1 MRHRRLPLAG
11 GPGIARPAADAT
23 RQGIPARLTPVR
35 WLRTFGE
42 VVRSG
47 LTIEETRLE
56 PLLALR
62 TAAGVAIVVGS
73 ALWLASPAYAASA
86 ALGAYSAGGATF
98 QRTWRPRKVIALGAG
113 AGLALSTFVGYLAA
127 GRLAT
132 FLPLLAVWAFAAG
145 MAWALGSTAGI
156 VAATTVGSMLV
167 TITLPTSVGRA
178 LEHAGVIAL
187 GGVAQAVLILLFPIR
202 RWGAHRDALADALAA
217 LADYARR
224 LRHDPTAPF
233 EPEPLMTA
241 RDAAAVTPSQA
252 RTRPPVLHGPRG
264 LAEHIL
270 PVVAAL
276 ADPDVGAPA
285 EGPGRDRARELLDA
299 AADVL
304 DAAARTVRDGT
315 PAEVPAGA
323 ADVLHIDGEHEVL
336 EGPARQAAERL
347 VELLGEALEIAGS
360 GGAHDKAPAPHTP
373 ASIQFLVRPTMFR
386 LLPVVVR
393 AVHPE
398 LRRDSP
404 VFRHAVRLA
413 AVATLGYLIASR
425 LPLNHGYWA
434 PIASVMVMR
443 PDFHGTYARA
453 VARLAGTLAGV
464 ALATGMVRAMGP
476 DAQMFGALAVV
487 SAALSYTL
495 IRTGYAYSQCFTA
508 AYVVFLLGMGGQAWE
523 QTVPERVVLT
533 LIGGVL
539 AMLAYV
545 VFPAWQTPRLP
556 GRLADWLAANGRYA
570 AAVLRSYA
578 EPTREHRAD
587 MRRALLASREARA
600 AWEEAYDQA
609 RQEPVRPRGLTSRE
623 AEEAEEAL
631 KGFDRA
637 AMVMESHVP
646 RGDSRFGPEA
656 ERLAEAL
663 EADTAQAAVDVREHR
678 DPHWGRVEE
687 ALHAWEGAAGD
698 QSPVLRRGAELQKRA
713 LEDLAT
719 AVSRTPLERDV
730 GSAREEQ
737 RVRAAVAAESD
748 GSGPAHRSG

>member
-1 MRHRRLPLAG
+1 V
-11 GPGIARPAADAT
+11 T
-23 RQGIPARLTPVR
+23 
-35 WLRTFGE
+35 WLRAFGE

-62 TAAGVAIVVGS
+62 TAAGVAIVIGP
-73 ALWLASPAYAASA
+73 ALWLVSPAFAASA

-127 GRLAT
+127 GRLLT

-145 MAWALGSTAGI
+145 MAWAVGSTAGI

-167 TITLPTSVGRA
+167 TVTLPTSVGRA

-187 GGVAQAVLILLFPIR
+187 GGVAQALLILLFPIR

-217 LADYARR
+217 VADYARR

-233 EPEPLMTA
+233 DPEPLMMA

-264 LAEHIL
+264 LAERIR

-276 ADPDVGAPA
+276 ADPDVGARP
-285 EGPGRDRARELLDA
+285 EGPERDRARELLNA
-299 AADVL
+299 TADVL
-304 DAAARTVRDGT
+304 DAAARSIRRGT
-315 PAEVPAGA
+315 PVGVPPGS
-323 ADVLHIDGEHEVL
+323 ADVLRIDPEHEVL
-336 EGPARQAAERL
+336 EGPARQAAEQL

-360 GGAHDKAPAPHTP
+360 DGASRNAPPPPGAASDAP
-373 ASIQFLVRPTMFR
+373 FLLRPTMFR
-386 LLPVVVR
+386 LLPVAVR
-393 AVHPE
+393 AVRRE
-398 LRRDSP
+398 LHRDSP

-413 AVATLGYLIASR
+413 AVTTFGYLIATR
-425 LPLNHGYWA
+425 LPVAHGYWA
-434 PIASVMVMR
+434 PLTSVMVMR
-443 PDFHGTYARA
+443 PDFHRTYARA

-464 ALATGMVRAMGP
+464 ALATGMVRALGP
-476 DAQMFGALAVV
+476 DAHVFGALAVI
-487 SAALSYTL
+487 SAGLSYTL

-508 AYVVFLLGMGGQAWE
+508 AYVVFLLGMGGRAWE

-533 LIGGVL
+533 LLGGAL
-539 AMLAYV
+539 AMLAYL
-545 VFPAWQTPRLP
+545 VFPAWETPRLP
-556 GRLADWLAANGRYA
+556 GRLADWLAASGRYA

-578 EPTREHRAD
+578 EPTQEHRAD

-600 AWEEAYDQA
+600 AWQEAYDRA

-623 AEEAEEAL
+623 AEEAQEAL
-631 KGFDRA
+631 KRFSRA
-637 AMVMESHVP
+637 AMLMESHVP
-646 RGDSRFGPEA
+646 RADSRFAPEA
-656 ERLAEAL
+656 ERFAEAV
-663 EADTAQAAVDVREHR
+663 EADTAQAAADVREHR
-678 DPHWGRVEE
+678 NPDWGRVEE
-687 ALHAWEGAAGD
+687 ALHAWEGSAARD
-698 QSPVLRRGAELQKRA
+698 RSPVVRREAELQKRA
-713 LEDLAT
+713 LEDFGT

-737 RVRAAVAAESD
+737 RVRAAEAAEDD
-748 GSGPAHRSG
+748 GSGPVPQSG

>member
-1 MRHRRLPLAG
+1 M
-11 GPGIARPAADAT
+11 
-23 RQGIPARLTPVR
+23 R
-35 WLRTFGE
+35 WLRAFGE

-47 LTIEETRLE
+47 LRIEETRLE

-62 TAAGVAIVVGS
+62 TAAGVAIVIGP
-73 ALWLASPAYAASA
+73 ALWLISPSYAASA

-98 QRTWRPRKVIALGAG
+98 QRTWRPRKVIALSAG

-127 GRLAT
+127 GRLVT
-132 FLPLLAVWAFAAG
+132 FLPLLAVWGFVAG
-145 MAWALGSTAGI
+145 MAWAVGSTAGI

-167 TITLPTSVGRA
+167 TVTLPTSVGRA

-187 GGVAQAVLILLFPIR
+187 GGVVQAMLILLFPIR

-217 LADYARR
+217 VADYARR

-233 EPEPLMTA
+233 DPEPLMTA

-264 LAEHIL
+264 LAERIR
-270 PVVAAL
+270 PVVAVL

-304 DAAARTVRDGT
+304 DVAARSIRRGI
-315 PAEVPAGA
+315 PAEVPPRSA
-323 ADVLHIDGEHEVL
+323 AVLRVDQEHEVL

-360 GGAHDKAPAPHTP
+360 GGGTRPTQPGPAG
-373 ASIQFLVRPTMFR
+373 SQFLVRPTMFR
-386 LLPVVVR
+386 LVPVVVR
-393 AVHPE
+393 AVRRE
-398 LRRDSP
+398 LRMDSP

-413 AVATLGYLIASR
+413 AVATLGYLIAAQ
-425 LPLNHGYWA
+425 LPLGHGYWA

-443 PDFHGTYARA
+443 PDFHRTYARA

-464 ALATGMVRAMGP
+464 ALATGMVRALGP
-476 DAQMFGALAVV
+476 DAHVFGALTVV
-487 SAALSYTL
+487 SAGLSYTL
-495 IRTGYAYSQCFTA
+495 SRTGYAYSQCFTA

-533 LIGGVL
+533 LLGGAL

-545 VFPAWQTPRLP
+545 VFPAWETPRLA

-578 EPTREHRAD
+578 DPTREHRAD

-600 AWEEAYDQA
+600 AWQEAYDRA
-609 RQEPVRPRGLTSRE
+609 RREPVSPRGLTSRE
-623 AEEAEEAL
+623 AEEAQEAL
-631 KGFDRA
+631 KGFGRA
-637 AMVMESHVP
+637 AMLMESDVL
-646 RGDSRFGPEA
+646 RADSRFVPEA
-656 ERLAEAL
+656 ERFADAL

-678 DPHWGRVEE
+678 NPDWGRVEE
-687 ALHAWEGAAGD
+687 ALHAWEGAVDGD
-698 QSPVLRRGAELQKRA
+698 QSPVVRRGAELQKRA

-737 RVRAAVAAESD
+737 RVRAAVKAEGD
-748 GSGPAHRSG
+748 GSGPAHRDG

>member
-1 MRHRRLPLAG
+1 M
-11 GPGIARPAADAT
+11 T
-23 RQGIPARLTPVR
+23 

-42 VVRSG
+42 VVRSA

-62 TAAGVAIVVGS
+62 TAAGVAIVIGPT
-73 ALWLASPAYAASA
+73 LWLISPAYAASA

-98 QRTWRPRKVIALGAG
+98 QRSWRPRKVVALGAG

-127 GRLAT
+127 GRLVT

-145 MAWALGSTAGI
+145 MAWAVGSTAGI

-187 GGVAQAVLILLFPIR
+187 GGVTQAVLILLFPIR

-217 LADYARR
+217 VADYARR

-233 EPEPLMTA
+233 DPEPLMTA

-264 LAEHIL
+264 LAERIR

-304 DAAARTVRDGT
+304 DAAARSIRRGT
-315 PAEVPAGA
+315 PAEVRPESM
-323 ADVLHIDGEHEVL
+323 DVLRVDQEHEVL

-360 GGAHDKAPAPHTP
+360 GCAHGRTATPPGPAGA
-373 ASIQFLVRPTMFR
+373 QFLVRPTLLR
-386 LLPVVVR
+386 LVPVVVR
-393 AVHPE
+393 AVRRE

-413 AVATLGYLIASR
+413 AVATLGYLIAAR
-425 LPLNHGYWA
+425 LPLGHGYWA

-443 PDFHGTYARA
+443 PDFHRTYARA
-453 VARLAGTLAGV
+453 VARFAGTLAGV
-464 ALATGMVRAMGP
+464 ALATGTVRALGT
-476 DAQMFGALAVV
+476 DARVSGALAVV
-487 SAALSYTL
+487 SAGLSYTL
-495 IRTGYAYSQCFTA
+495 NRTGYAYSQCFTA

-533 LIGGVL
+533 LLGGAL

-545 VFPAWQTPRLP
+545 VFPAWETPRLP
-556 GRLADWLAANGRYA
+556 SRLADWLAANGRYA
-570 AAVLRSYA
+570 AAVLRNYA
-578 EPTREHRAD
+578 KPTREHHAG
-587 MRRALLASREARA
+587 MRRALLESREARA
-600 AWEEAYDQA
+600 AWQEAYDRA

-623 AEEAEEAL
+623 AQEAQEAL
-631 KGFDRA
+631 KGFGRA
-637 AMVMESHVP
+637 AMLMESHVP
-646 RGDSRFGPEA
+646 RADSRFVPGA
-656 ERLAEAL
+656 ERFAEAL
-663 EADTAQAAVDVREHR
+663 ETDTAKAAVAVREHR
-678 DPHWGRVEE
+678 NPDWGRVEE
-687 ALHAWEGAAGD
+687 ALRAWEDAAAGNG
-698 QSPVLRRGAELQKRA
+698 SPVLRREAELQKRA
-713 LEDLAT
+713 LDNLST

-737 RVRAAVAAESD
+737 RVRAAVATQGERSKRV
-748 GSGPAHRSG
+748 HRRG

>member
-1 MRHRRLPLAG
+1 M
-11 GPGIARPAADAT
+11 T
-23 RQGIPARLTPVR
+23 
-35 WLRTFGE
+35 WLRAFGE

-62 TAAGVAIVVGS
+62 TAAGVAIVIGPT
-73 ALWLASPAYAASA
+73 LWLVSPAYAASA

-113 AGLALSTFVGYLAA
+113 AGLALSTFLGYLAA
-127 GRLAT
+127 GRLVT

-145 MAWALGSTAGI
+145 MAWAVGSTAGI

-217 LADYARR
+217 VADYARR

-233 EPEPLMTA
+233 DPEPLMTA

-264 LAEHIL
+264 IAERIR

-304 DAAARTVRDGT
+304 DAAARSIRRGT
-315 PAEVPAGA
+315 PAEVSPRNTE
-323 ADVLHIDGEHEVL
+323 VLRIDEEHEVL

-347 VELLGEALEIAGS
+347 VELLGEALEIACC
-360 GGAHDKAPAPHTP
+360 GARGRTPTPPGPAG
-373 ASIQFLVRPTMFR
+373 AQFLVRPTMFR
-386 LLPVVVR
+386 LLPLVVGAVR
-393 AVHPE
+393 RE
-398 LRRDSP
+398 LRLDSP

-413 AVATLGYLIASR
+413 AVATLGYLIAAR
-425 LPLNHGYWA
+425 LPLGHGYWA

-443 PDFHGTYARA
+443 PDFHQTYARA

-464 ALATGMVRAMGP
+464 ALATGMVRALGP
-476 DAQMFGALAVV
+476 DAHVFGALAVV
-487 SAALSYTL
+487 SAGLSYML
-495 IRTGYAYSQCFTA
+495 NRTGYAYSQCFTA

-533 LIGGVL
+533 LLGGAL

-545 VFPAWQTPRLP
+545 VFPAWETPRLP
-556 GRLADWLAANGRYA
+556 SRLADWLAANGRYA
-570 AAVLRSYA
+570 AAVLRDYA
-578 EPTREHRAD
+578 EPTREHHAD

-600 AWEEAYDQA
+600 AWQEAYDRA

-623 AEEAEEAL
+623 ADA
-631 KGFDRA
+631 GRP
-637 AMVMESHVP
+637 SSSTRRSC
-646 RGDSRFGPEA
+646 RGP
-656 ERLAEAL
+656 
-663 EADTAQAAVDVREHR
+663 
-678 DPHWGRVEE
+678 
-687 ALHAWEGAAGD
+687 
-698 QSPVLRRGAELQKRA
+698 
-713 LEDLAT
+713 
-719 AVSRTPLERDV
+719 
-730 GSAREEQ
+730 
-737 RVRAAVAAESD
+737 
-748 GSGPAHRSG
+748 

>member
-1 MRHRRLPLAG
+1 M
-11 GPGIARPAADAT
+11 T
-23 RQGIPARLTPVR
+23 
-35 WLRTFGE
+35 WLRALGE

-62 TAAGVAIVVGS
+62 TAAGVAIVLGPV
-73 ALWLASPAYAASA
+73 LWLVSPAYAASA

-127 GRLAT
+127 GRLVT
-132 FLPLLAVWAFAAG
+132 FLPLLAVWAFLAG
-145 MAWALGSTAGI
+145 MAWAVGSTAGI

-178 LEHAGVIAL
+178 LEHAGIIAL

-217 LADYARR
+217 VADYARR

-233 EPEPLMTA
+233 DPEPLMTA

-252 RTRPPVLHGPRG
+252 RTRPSVLHGPRG
-264 LAEHIL
+264 LAERIR

-304 DAAARTVRDGT
+304 DAAARTIRRGT
-315 PAEVPAGA
+315 PAEVPAKSA
-323 ADVLHIDGEHEVL
+323 EVLHVDDEHEVL

-347 VELLGEALEIAGS
+347 VELLGEAMEIAGS
-360 GGAHDKAPAPHTP
+360 GGAREEAPTP
-373 ASIQFLVRPTMFR
+373 PGPAGAQILLRPTMFR

-393 AVHPE
+393 AVRRE

-404 VFRHAVRLA
+404 VFRHAIRLA
-413 AVATLGYLIASR
+413 AVATLGYLIATR
-425 LPLNHGYWA
+425 LPLAHGYWA
-434 PIASVMVMR
+434 PVASVMVMR
-443 PDFHGTYARA
+443 PDFHRTYARA

-464 ALATGMVRAMGP
+464 ALATALVQTLGP
-476 DAQMFGALAVV
+476 DPHVSGALAVV
-487 SAALSYTL
+487 SAGLSYTL

-533 LIGGVL
+533 LLGGAL

-545 VFPAWQTPRLP
+545 VFPAWETPRLP
-556 GRLADWLAANGRYA
+556 NRLADWLAANGRYA
-570 AAVLRSYA
+570 AAVLRSHA
-578 EPTREHRAD
+578 EPTREHRAA

-600 AWEEAYDQA
+600 AWQRAHDRA

-623 AEEAEEAL
+623 AEEAQDAL
-631 KGFDRA
+631 KGFGRA
-637 AMVMESHVP
+637 AMLMESHVP
-646 RGDSRFGPEA
+646 QADSRLVPEA
-656 ERLAEAL
+656 QRFAEAL
-663 EADTAQAAVDVREHR
+663 EADTAQAALDVREHR
-678 DPHWGRVEE
+678 NPDWGRVEK
-687 ALHAWEGAAGD
+687 ALQAWESAAAGD
-698 QSPVLRRGAELQKRA
+698 RSPVVRRGAELQKRA
-713 LEDLAT
+713 LEDLTT

-737 RVRAAVAAESD
+737 RMRAAAAAED
-748 GSGPAHRSG
+748 GGSGPAHRGG

>member
-1 MRHRRLPLAG
+1 M
-11 GPGIARPAADAT
+11 
-23 RQGIPARLTPVR
+23 R
-35 WLRTFGE
+35 WLRAFGE

-47 LTIEETRLE
+47 LRIEETRLE

-62 TAAGVAIVVGS
+62 TAAGVAIVIGP
-73 ALWLASPAYAASA
+73 ALWLISPSYAASA

-98 QRTWRPRKVIALGAG
+98 QRTWRPRKVIALSAG

-127 GRLAT
+127 GRLVT
-132 FLPLLAVWAFAAG
+132 FLPLLAVWGFVAG
-145 MAWALGSTAGI
+145 MAWAVGSTAGI

-167 TITLPTSVGRA
+167 TVTLPTSVGRA

-187 GGVAQAVLILLFPIR
+187 GGVVQAMLILLFPIR

-217 LADYARR
+217 VADYARR

-233 EPEPLMTA
+233 DPEPLMTA

-264 LAEHIL
+264 LAERIR
-270 PVVAAL
+270 PVVAVL

-304 DAAARTVRDGT
+304 DVAARSIRRGI
-315 PAEVPAGA
+315 PAEVPPRSA
-323 ADVLHIDGEHEVL
+323 AVLRVDQEHEVL

-360 GGAHDKAPAPHTP
+360 GGGTRPTQPGPAG
-373 ASIQFLVRPTMFR
+373 SQFLVRPTMFR
-386 LLPVVVR
+386 LVPVVVR
-393 AVHPE
+393 AVRRE
-398 LRRDSP
+398 LRMDSP

-413 AVATLGYLIASR
+413 AVATLGYLIAAQ
-425 LPLNHGYWA
+425 LPLGHGYWA

-443 PDFHGTYARA
+443 PDFHRTYARA

-464 ALATGMVRAMGP
+464 ALATGMVRALGP
-476 DAQMFGALAVV
+476 DAHVFGALTVV
-487 SAALSYTL
+487 SAGLSYTL
-495 IRTGYAYSQCFTA
+495 SRTGYAYSQCFTA

-533 LIGGVL
+533 LLGGAL

-545 VFPAWQTPRLP
+545 VFPAWETPRLA

-578 EPTREHRAD
+578 DPTREHRAD

-600 AWEEAYDQA
+600 AWQEAYDRA
-609 RQEPVRPRGLTSRE
+609 RQEPVSPRGLTSRE
-623 AEEAEEAL
+623 AEEAQEAL
-631 KGFDRA
+631 KGFGRA
-637 AMVMESHVP
+637 AMLMESDVL
-646 RGDSRFGPEA
+646 RADSRFVPEA
-656 ERLAEAL
+656 ERFADAL

-678 DPHWGRVEE
+678 NPDWGRVEE
-687 ALHAWEGAAGD
+687 ALHAWEGAVDGD
-698 QSPVLRRGAELQKRA
+698 QSPVVRRGAELQKRA

-737 RVRAAVAAESD
+737 RVRAAVKAEGD
-748 GSGPAHRSG
+748 GSGPAHRDG

>member
-1 MRHRRLPLAG
+1 M
-11 GPGIARPAADAT
+11 T
-23 RQGIPARLTPVR
+23 
-35 WLRTFGE
+35 WLRAFGE

-62 TAAGVAIVVGS
+62 TAAGVAMVIGP

-127 GRLAT
+127 GRLVT

-145 MAWALGSTAGI
+145 MAWAVGSTAGI

-217 LADYARR
+217 VADYARR

-233 EPEPLMTA
+233 DPRPLMTA

-264 LAEHIL
+264 IAERIR

-285 EGPGRDRARELLDA
+285 EGPGRDRARELLGA

-304 DAAARTVRDGT
+304 DAAARSIRRGT
-315 PAEVPAGA
+315 PAEVSPRSTEASR
-323 ADVLHIDGEHEVL
+323 IDEEHEVL

-347 VELLGEALEIAGS
+347 VELLGEALEIACC
-360 GGAHDKAPAPHTP
+360 GARGRTPTPPGPAG
-373 ASIQFLVRPTMFR
+373 AQFLVRPTMFR
-386 LLPVVVR
+386 LLPVVVG
-393 AVHPE
+393 AVRRE
-398 LRRDSP
+398 LRLDSP

-413 AVATLGYLIASR
+413 AVATLGYLIAAR
-425 LPLNHGYWA
+425 LPLGHGYWA

-443 PDFHGTYARA
+443 PDFHRTYARA
-453 VARLAGTLAGV
+453 VARLVGTLAGV
-464 ALATGMVRAMGP
+464 TLATGMVRALGP
-476 DAQMFGALAVV
+476 DAHVFGALAVV
-487 SAALSYTL
+487 SAGLSYTV

-533 LIGGVL
+533 LLGGVL

-545 VFPAWQTPRLP
+545 VFPAWETPRLP

-578 EPTREHRAD
+578 EPTRERRAD
-587 MRRALLASREARA
+587 MRRALLESREARA
-600 AWEEAYDQA
+600 AWQEAYDRA
-609 RQEPVRPRGLTSRE
+609 KQEPVRPRGLTSRE
-623 AEEAEEAL
+623 AEEAQKAL
-631 KGFDRA
+631 KGFGRA
-637 AMVMESHVP
+637 AMLMESHVP
-646 RGDSRFGPEA
+646 EADSRFVPEA

-678 DPHWGRVEE
+678 NPDWGRVEE
-687 ALHAWEGAAGD
+687 ALHAWEDAAGNG
-698 QSPVLRRGAELQKRA
+698 SPVVRREAELQKRA

-737 RVRAAVAAESD
+737 RVRAALAAEGD
-748 GSGPAHRSG
+748 GSGPAHRGG

>member
-1 MRHRRLPLAG
+1 M
-11 GPGIARPAADAT
+11 T
-23 RQGIPARLTPVR
+23 
-35 WLRTFGE
+35 WLRAFAE
-42 VVRSG
+42 VARSG

-62 TAAGVAIVVGS
+62 TAAGVAIVIGP
-73 ALWLASPAYAASA
+73 ALWLVSPAYAASA

-127 GRLAT
+127 GRLVT
-132 FLPLLAVWAFAAG
+132 FLPLLAVWAFVAG
-145 MAWALGSTAGI
+145 MAWAVGSTAGI

-217 LADYARR
+217 VADYARR

-233 EPEPLMTA
+233 DPEPLMTA

-264 LAEHIL
+264 LAERIR

-276 ADPDVGAPA
+276 ADPDVGAPT
-285 EGPGRDRARELLDA
+285 EGPGRDRARELLKA

-304 DAAARTVRDGT
+304 DAAARSVRRGT
-315 PAEVPAGA
+315 PASAPPGSV
-323 ADVLHIDGEHEVL
+323 DVLRVDEEHEVL

-347 VELLGEALEIAGS
+347 VELLREALEVANCGGTS
-360 GGAHDKAPAPHTP
+360 GKTPPPPP
-373 ASIQFLVRPTMFR
+373 ASAQFLVRPTMFR

-393 AVHPE
+393 EVRRE

-413 AVATLGYLIASR
+413 AVAALGYVIAAR
-425 LPLNHGYWA
+425 LPLGHGYWA

-443 PDFHGTYARA
+443 PDFHRTYARA
-453 VARLAGTLAGV
+453 VARFAGTLAGV
-464 ALATGMVRAMGP
+464 ALATGIVRAVGP
-476 DAQMFGALAVV
+476 DAHVFGALAVV
-487 SAALSYTL
+487 SVGLSYTL

-523 QTVPERVVLT
+523 QTVPERMVLT
-533 LIGGVL
+533 LLGGAL

-545 VFPAWQTPRLP
+545 VFPAWETPRLP

-578 EPTREHRAD
+578 EPSRERRAD

-600 AWEEAYDQA
+600 AWQEAFDRA
-609 RQEPVRPRGLTSRE
+609 KQEPVRPRGLTSRE
-623 AEEAEEAL
+623 AEEAQEAL
-631 KGFDRA
+631 KRFGRA
-637 AMVMESHVP
+637 AMLLESHVP
-646 RGDSRFGPEA
+646 RADGHFVPTA
-656 ERLAEAL
+656 ERFAEAL
-663 EADTAQAAVDVREHR
+663 EADTTQAAVDVREHR
-678 DPHWGRVEE
+678 NPDWGRVEE
-687 ALHAWEGAAGD
+687 ALHAWEGTAAED
-698 QSPVLRRGAELQKRA
+698 QSPVVRRGAELQKRA

-737 RVRAAVAAESD
+737 RVRAAVAAEGMTDQDPRTGVGD
-748 GSGPAHRSG
+748 GGGDGERPASLSGK

>member
-1 MRHRRLPLAG
+1 M
-11 GPGIARPAADAT
+11 
-23 RQGIPARLTPVR
+23 R

-47 LTIEETRLE
+47 LTIEEARLE

-62 TAAGVAIVVGS
+62 TAAGVAIVIGP
-73 ALWLASPAYAASA
+73 ALWLVSPAYAASA
-86 ALGAYSAGGATF
+86 ALGAYSAGAATF

-127 GRLAT
+127 GRLVT

-145 MAWALGSTAGI
+145 MAWAVGSTAGI

-217 LADYARR
+217 VADYARR

-233 EPEPLMTA
+233 DPEPLMTA

-264 LAEHIL
+264 LAERIL

-276 ADPDVGAPA
+276 AAPDVGAPA
-285 EGPGRDRARELLDA
+285 EGPGRDRARELLGA
-299 AADVL
+299 ADDVL
-304 DAAARTVRDGT
+304 DAAARSIRRGT
-315 PAEVPAGA
+315 SAEVPPRS
-323 ADVLHIDGEHEVL
+323 ADVLHVDEEGEVL

-347 VELLGEALEIAGS
+347 VHLLAEALEVAGS
-360 GGAHDKAPAPHTP
+360 GGAGDKAPAPPRP
-373 ASIQFLVRPTMFR
+373 ANAQFLVRPTMFR

-393 AVHPE
+393 AVRRE

-425 LPLNHGYWA
+425 LPLEHGYWA

-443 PDFHGTYARA
+443 PGFHRTYARA
-453 VARLAGTLAGV
+453 VGRLAGTLAGV
-464 ALATGMVRAMGP
+464 ALATGMVRALGP
-476 DAQMFGALAVV
+476 DAYVFGALAVV
-487 SAALSYTL
+487 SAALSFTL
-495 IRTGYAYSQCFTA
+495 FRTGYAYSQCFTA
-508 AYVVFLLGMGGQAWE
+508 AHVVFLLGMGGQAWE
-523 QTVPERVVLT
+523 QTVPERAVLT
-533 LIGGVL
+533 LLGGAL

-545 VFPAWQTPRLP
+545 VFPAWETPRLP
-556 GRLADWLAANGRYA
+556 GRLADWLAADGRYA

-600 AWEEAYDQA
+600 AWQEAYDQA
-609 RQEPVRPRGLTSRE
+609 RQEPVGPRGLTSRE

-637 AMVMESHVP
+637 AMLTESHVP
-646 RGDSRFGPEA
+646 QTDSRFVPEA
-656 ERLAEAL
+656 ERLADAL
-663 EADTAQAAVDVREHR
+663 EADTAQAAADVREHR
-678 DPHWGRVEE
+678 NPEWGRVQE
-687 ALHAWEGAAGD
+687 ALHAWEGTAGNR
-698 QSPVLRRGAELQKRA
+698 SPVLRRGAELQKQA

-719 AVSRTPLERDV
+719 AVSRTSLERDV
-730 GSAREEQ
+730 RSAREEQ
-737 RVRAAVAAESD
+737 RLRAAAAAEGD
-748 GSGPAHRSG
+748 GSGPTHRGG

>member
-1 MRHRRLPLAG
+1 M
-11 GPGIARPAADAT
+11 
-23 RQGIPARLTPVR
+23 R
-35 WLRTFGE
+35 WLRAFGE

-47 LTIEETRLE
+47 LRIEETRLE

-62 TAAGVAIVVGS
+62 TAAGVAIVIGP
-73 ALWLASPAYAASA
+73 ALWLISPSYAASA

-98 QRTWRPRKVIALGAG
+98 QRTWRPRKVIALSAG

-127 GRLAT
+127 GRLVT
-132 FLPLLAVWAFAAG
+132 FLPLLAVWGFVAG
-145 MAWALGSTAGI
+145 MAWAVGSTAGI

-167 TITLPTSVGRA
+167 TVTLPTSVGRA

-187 GGVAQAVLILLFPIR
+187 GGVVQAMLILLFPIR

-217 LADYARR
+217 VADYARR

-233 EPEPLMTA
+233 DPEPLMTA

-264 LAEHIL
+264 LAERIR
-270 PVVAAL
+270 PVVAVL

-304 DAAARTVRDGT
+304 DVAARSIRRGI
-315 PAEVPAGA
+315 PAEVPPRS
-323 ADVLHIDGEHEVL
+323 ADVLRVDEEHEVL

-360 GGAHDKAPAPHTP
+360 GGGKRPTQPGPAG
-373 ASIQFLVRPTMFR
+373 SQFLVRPTMFR
-386 LLPVVVR
+386 LVPVVVR
-393 AVHPE
+393 AVRRE
-398 LRRDSP
+398 LRGDSP

-413 AVATLGYLIASR
+413 AVATLGYLIAAQ
-425 LPLNHGYWA
+425 LPLGHGYWA

-443 PDFHGTYARA
+443 PDFHRTYARA

-464 ALATGMVRAMGP
+464 ALATGMVRALGP
-476 DAQMFGALAVV
+476 DAHVFGALAVV
-487 SAALSYTL
+487 SAGLSYTL
-495 IRTGYAYSQCFTA
+495 SRTGYAYSQCFTA

-533 LIGGVL
+533 LLGGAL

-545 VFPAWQTPRLP
+545 VFPAWETPRLA

-578 EPTREHRAD
+578 DPTREHRAD

-600 AWEEAYDQA
+600 AWQEAYDRA

-623 AEEAEEAL
+623 AEEAQEAL
-631 KGFDRA
+631 KGFGRA
-637 AMVMESHVP
+637 AMLMESDVL
-646 RGDSRFGPEA
+646 RADSRFVPEA
-656 ERLAEAL
+656 ERFADAL

-678 DPHWGRVEE
+678 NPDWGRVEE
-687 ALHAWEGAAGD
+687 ALHAWEGAADGD
-698 QSPVLRRGAELQKRA
+698 RSPVVRRGAELQKRA

-737 RVRAAVAAESD
+737 RVRAAVEAEGD
-748 GSGPAHRSG
+748 GSGPAHRDG

>member
-1 MRHRRLPLAG
+1 M
-11 GPGIARPAADAT
+11 
-23 RQGIPARLTPVR
+23 R
-35 WLRTFGE
+35 WLRAFGE

-47 LTIEETRLE
+47 LRIEETRLE

-62 TAAGVAIVVGS
+62 TAAGVAIVIGP
-73 ALWLASPAYAASA
+73 ALWLISPSYAASA

-98 QRTWRPRKVIALGAG
+98 QRTWRPRKVIALSAG

-127 GRLAT
+127 GRLVT
-132 FLPLLAVWAFAAG
+132 FLPLLAVWGFVAG
-145 MAWALGSTAGI
+145 MAWAVGSTAGI

-167 TITLPTSVGRA
+167 TVTLPTSVGRA

-187 GGVAQAVLILLFPIR
+187 GGVVQAMLILLFPIR

-217 LADYARR
+217 VADYARR

-233 EPEPLMTA
+233 DPEPLMTA

-264 LAEHIL
+264 LAERIR
-270 PVVAAL
+270 PVVAVL

-304 DAAARTVRDGT
+304 DVAARSIRRGV
-315 PAEVPAGA
+315 PAEVPPRS
-323 ADVLHIDGEHEVL
+323 ADVLRVDEEHEVL

-360 GGAHDKAPAPHTP
+360 GGGKRPTQPGPAG
-373 ASIQFLVRPTMFR
+373 SQFLVRPTMFR
-386 LLPVVVR
+386 LVPVVVR
-393 AVHPE
+393 AVRRE
-398 LRRDSP
+398 LRGDSP

-413 AVATLGYLIASR
+413 AVATLGYLIAAQ
-425 LPLNHGYWA
+425 LPLGHGYWA

-443 PDFHGTYARA
+443 PDFHRTYARA

-464 ALATGMVRAMGP
+464 ALATGMVRALGP
-476 DAQMFGALAVV
+476 DAHVFGALAVV
-487 SAALSYTL
+487 SAGLSYTL
-495 IRTGYAYSQCFTA
+495 SRTGYAYSQCFTA

-533 LIGGVL
+533 LLGGAL

-545 VFPAWQTPRLP
+545 VFPAWETPRLA

-570 AAVLRSYA
+570 AAVLRNYA
-578 EPTREHRAD
+578 EPTREHHGD

-600 AWEEAYDQA
+600 AWQEAYDRA

-623 AEEAEEAL
+623 AEEAQEAL
-631 KGFDRA
+631 KGFGRA
-637 AMVMESHVP
+637 AMLMESDVA
-646 RGDSRFGPEA
+646 RADSRFVPEA
-656 ERLAEAL
+656 ERFADAL

-678 DPHWGRVEE
+678 NPDWGRVEE
-687 ALHAWEGAAGD
+687 ALHAWEGAADGD
-698 QSPVLRRGAELQKRA
+698 RSPVVRRGAELQKRA

-737 RVRAAVAAESD
+737 RVRAAVTAEGD
-748 GSGPAHRSG
+748 GSGPAHRDG

>member
-1 MRHRRLPLAG
+1 M
-11 GPGIARPAADAT
+11 
-23 RQGIPARLTPVR
+23 
-35 WLRTFGE
+35 
-42 VVRSG
+42 RSG

-62 TAAGVAIVVGS
+62 TAAGVAIVVGP
-73 ALWLASPAYAASA
+73 ALWLVSPEYAASA

-127 GRLAT
+127 GRLVT

-145 MAWALGSTAGI
+145 MAWAAGSTAGI

-167 TITLPTSVGRA
+167 TITLPTSVGVA

-187 GGVAQAVLILLFPIR
+187 GGVTQAVLILLFPIR

-217 LADYARR
+217 VADYARR

-233 EPEPLMTA
+233 DPEPLMTA

-252 RTRPPVLHGPRG
+252 RTRPSVLHGPRG
-264 LAEHIL
+264 LAERIR

-299 AADVL
+299 AADAL
-304 DAAARTVRDGT
+304 DAAARSIRRGT
-315 PAEVPAGA
+315 AAEVRSRTT
-323 ADVLHIDGEHEVL
+323 DVLRVDEEHEVL

-347 VELLGEALEIAGS
+347 VELVGEASEIADC
-360 GGAHDKAPAPHTP
+360 GGARGGTP
-373 ASIQFLVRPTMFR
+373 TPGPVGTQYLVRPTMLR
-386 LLPVVVR
+386 LIPVVVR
-393 AVHPE
+393 AVRRE

-404 VFRHAVRLA
+404 VLRHAIRLA
-413 AVATLGYLIASR
+413 AVATLGYLIAAR
-425 LPLNHGYWA
+425 LPLGHGYWA

-443 PDFHGTYARA
+443 PDFHRTYARA

-464 ALATGMVRAMGP
+464 ALATGMVRALGP
-476 DAQMFGALAVV
+476 DAYVFGALAVV
-487 SAALSYTL
+487 SAGLSYAL

-523 QTVPERVVLT
+523 QTVTERVVLT
-533 LIGGVL
+533 LLGGVL
-539 AMLAYV
+539 AMVAYV
-545 VFPAWQTPRLP
+545 VFPAWETPKLV

-570 AAVLRSYA
+570 AAVLRNQA
-578 EPTREHRAD
+578 EPTREHHAD

-600 AWEEAYDQA
+600 AWQEAYDRA

-623 AEEAEEAL
+623 AQEAEEAL
-631 KGFDRA
+631 KRFGRA
-637 AMVMESHVP
+637 AMLMESHVP
-646 RGDSRFGPEA
+646 RADGRPVPEA
-656 ERLAEAL
+656 ERFAEAL
-663 EADTAQAAVDVREHR
+663 EADTEQAAVDVREHR
-678 DPHWGRVEE
+678 NPDWGHLDKAFR
-687 ALHAWEGAAGD
+687 AWEGAAGD
-698 QSPVLRRGAELQKRA
+698 PSPVVRREAGLQKRA
-713 LEDLAT
+713 LEELAT
-719 AVSRTPLERDV
+719 AVSRTTLERDV
-730 GSAREEQ
+730 DSAREEQ
-737 RVRAAVAAESD
+737 RVRAAVAAEGD
-748 GSGPAHRSG
+748 GSEPGHRAG

>member
-1 MRHRRLPLAG
+1 M
-11 GPGIARPAADAT
+11 T
-23 RQGIPARLTPVR
+23 
-35 WLRTFGE
+35 WLRAFRE

-62 TAAGVAIVVGS
+62 TAAGMAIVIGP

-127 GRLAT
+127 GRLVT
-132 FLPLLAVWAFAAG
+132 FLPLLTVWAFAAG
-145 MAWALGSTAGI
+145 MAWAAGSTAGI
-156 VAATTVGSMLV
+156 VAGTTVGSMLV
-167 TITLPTSVGRA
+167 TVTLPTSVGRA
-178 LEHAGVIAL
+178 LEHAGIIAL

-217 LADYARR
+217 VADYARR
-224 LRHDPTAPF
+224 LRQDPTAPF
-233 EPEPLMTA
+233 DPEPLMTA
-241 RDAAAVTPSQA
+241 RYAAAVTPAQA
-252 RTRPPVLHGPRG
+252 RTRPPALHGPRG
-264 LAEHIL
+264 LAERIR
-270 PVVAAL
+270 PIVAAL
-276 ADPDVGAPA
+276 ADPGVGAPA
-285 EGPGRDRARELLDA
+285 EGPGRDRARELLDT

-304 DAAARTVRDGT
+304 DAAARSIRRGT
-315 PAEVPAGA
+315 PAEVPPGST
-323 ADVLHIDGEHEVL
+323 DVLRVDEEHEVL

-347 VELLGEALEIAGS
+347 VELLGEALEIAGC
-360 GGAHDKAPAPHTP
+360 GGARGKTPTPPGPAG
-373 ASIQFLVRPTMFR
+373 AQFLVRPTVFQ
-386 LLPVVVR
+386 LVPVVVR
-393 AVHPE
+393 AVRRE

-413 AVATLGYLIASR
+413 AVATLGYLIAAR
-425 LPLNHGYWA
+425 LPLGHGYWA

-443 PDFHGTYARA
+443 PDFHRTYARA

-464 ALATGMVRAMGP
+464 ALATGMVRALGP
-476 DAQMFGALAVV
+476 DAHVFGALAVV
-487 SAALSYTL
+487 SAGLSYML
-495 IRTGYAYSQCFTA
+495 NRTGYAYSQCFTA

-533 LIGGVL
+533 LLGGAL

-545 VFPAWQTPRLP
+545 VFPAWETPKLA

-578 EPTREHRAD
+578 DPTREHRAD

-600 AWEEAYDQA
+600 AWQEAYDRA
-609 RQEPVRPRGLTSRE
+609 KREPVRPRGLTSRE
-623 AEEAEEAL
+623 AEEAQEAL
-631 KGFDRA
+631 KGFGRA
-637 AMVMESHVP
+637 AMLMESHVP
-646 RGDSRFGPEA
+646 REDSRFVPEA
-656 ERLAEAL
+656 EQFAEAL
-663 EADTAQAAVDVREHR
+663 EADTAQAAADVREHR
-678 DPHWGRVEE
+678 NPDWGRVEK
-687 ALHAWEGAAGD
+687 AFHAWEGAAGD
-698 QSPVLRRGAELQKRA
+698 RSPVVRHEAELQKRA
-713 LEDLAT
+713 LEDLST

-737 RVRAAVAAESD
+737 RVRAAVAAEGD
-748 GSGPAHRSG
+748 GSGSAHQGG

>member
-1 MRHRRLPLAG
+1 M
-11 GPGIARPAADAT
+11 T
-23 RQGIPARLTPVR
+23 
-35 WLRTFGE
+35 WLRAFGE

-62 TAAGVAIVVGS
+62 AAAGVAIVIGP
-73 ALWLASPAYAASA
+73 ALWLVSPAYAASA

-98 QRTWRPRKVIALGAG
+98 QRSWRPRKVVALGAG

-127 GRLAT
+127 GRLVT

-145 MAWALGSTAGI
+145 MAWAVGSTAGI

-187 GGVAQAVLILLFPIR
+187 GGVTQAVLILLFPIR

-217 LADYARR
+217 VADYARR

-233 EPEPLMTA
+233 DPEPLMTA

-252 RTRPPVLHGPRG
+252 RTRPHVLHGPRG
-264 LAEHIL
+264 LAERIR

-304 DAAARTVRDGT
+304 DAAARSIRRGT
-315 PAEVPAGA
+315 PAEVRPESMDALRVA
-323 ADVLHIDGEHEVL
+323 EEHEVL
-336 EGPARQAAERL
+336 EGPARQAAEQL

-360 GGAHDKAPAPHTP
+360 GCAPGRTPTPPGPAGA
-373 ASIQFLVRPTMFR
+373 QFLVRPTMLR
-386 LLPVVVR
+386 LVPVVTR
-393 AVHPE
+393 AVRRE
-398 LRRDSP
+398 LRPDSP

-413 AVATLGYLIASR
+413 AVATLGYLIAAR
-425 LPLNHGYWA
+425 LPLGHGYWA

-443 PDFHGTYARA
+443 PDFHRTYARA

-464 ALATGMVRAMGP
+464 ALATGMLRALGP
-476 DAQMFGALAVV
+476 GAHVSGALAVV
-487 SAALSYTL
+487 SAGLSYTL
-495 IRTGYAYSQCFTA
+495 NRTGYAYSQCFTA

-523 QTVPERVVLT
+523 QTVPERVLLT
-533 LIGGVL
+533 LLGGAL

-545 VFPAWQTPRLP
+545 VFPAWETPRLP

-570 AAVLRSYA
+570 AAVLRDYA
-578 EPTREHRAD
+578 EPTRERHAA
-587 MRRALLASREARA
+587 MRRALLESREARA
-600 AWEEAYDQA
+600 TWQEAYDRA

-623 AEEAEEAL
+623 AQEAQEAL
-631 KGFDRA
+631 KGFGRA
-637 AMVMESHVP
+637 AMLMEGHVP
-646 RGDSRFGPEA
+646 RAESRSVPEA
-656 ERLAEAL
+656 ERFAEAL
-663 EADTAQAAVDVREHR
+663 ETDTAKAAAAVREHR
-678 DPHWGRVEE
+678 NPDWGRVEE
-687 ALHAWEGAAGD
+687 ALHAWKEAAGGNG
-698 QSPVLRRGAELQKRA
+698 SPVVRREAELQKRA

-737 RVRAAVAAESD
+737 RVRAAAAAEGD
-748 GSGPAHRSG
+748 GSGPAPRDG

>member
-1 MRHRRLPLAG
+1 MS
-11 GPGIARPAADAT
+11 
-23 RQGIPARLTPVR
+23 
-35 WLRTFGE
+35 WLRALRE

-62 TAAGVAIVVGS
+62 TAAGVAIIVGS

-86 ALGAYSAGGATF
+86 ALGAYSAGAATF

-127 GRLAT
+127 GRLVT
-132 FLPLLAVWAFAAG
+132 FLPLLAVWAFVAG
-145 MAWALGSTAGI
+145 MAWAVGSTAGI

-187 GGVAQAVLILLFPIR
+187 GGVVQALLILLVPIR

-217 LADYARR
+217 VADHARR
-224 LRHDPTAPF
+224 LRHDPTAAF
-233 EPEPLMTA
+233 DPEPLMTA

-252 RTRPPVLHGPRG
+252 RTRPSVLHGPRG
-264 LAEHIL
+264 LAERIL
-270 PVVAAL
+270 PAVAAL

-285 EGPGRDRARELLDA
+285 EGAGRDRARELLGA

-304 DAAARTVRDGT
+304 DAAARSIRRGT
-315 PAEVPAGA
+315 PAEVPPGS
-323 ADVLHIDGEHEVL
+323 ADVLRVDEEHEVL

-347 VELLGEALEIAGS
+347 VKLLGEALEVAGS
-360 GGAHDKAPAPHTP
+360 GSTRGTTPAPHGP
-373 ASIQFLVRPTMFR
+373 AGAPFLVRPTMLR
-386 LLPVVVR
+386 LVPVVVR
-393 AVHPE
+393 AVRRE

-413 AVATLGYLIASR
+413 AVAVLGYLIATR
-425 LPLNHGYWA
+425 LPLGHGYWA
-434 PIASVMVMR
+434 PIAAVMVMR
-443 PDFHGTYARA
+443 PDFHQTYARA

-464 ALATGMVRAMGP
+464 ALATGMARALGP
-476 DAQMFGALAVV
+476 DARLFGVLAVV
-487 SAALSYTL
+487 SAGLSYTL
-495 IRTGYAYSQCFTA
+495 TRTGYAYSQCFTA
-508 AYVVFLLGMGGQAWE
+508 AYVVFLLAMGGQAWE

-533 LIGGVL
+533 LLGGAL

-545 VFPAWQTPRLP
+545 VFPAWETPRLP

-570 AAVLRSYA
+570 AAVLRSHA
-578 EPTREHRAD
+578 EPTGERRAD
-587 MRRALLASREARA
+587 MRRAQLASREARA
-600 AWEEAYDQA
+600 AWHEAYDQA
-609 RQEPVRPRGLTSRE
+609 RQEPVPPRGLTSRE
-623 AEEAEEAL
+623 AEEAQEAL

-637 AMVMESHVP
+637 AMLMESHVP
-646 RGDSRFGPEA
+646 RAGGRLAPEA
-656 ERLAEAL
+656 KRFAEAL

-678 DPHWGRVEE
+678 NPEWERVGE
-687 ALHAWEGAAGD
+687 ALRAWEGSAAG
-698 QSPVLRRGAELQKRA
+698 SPVLRRGAELQKQA

-730 GSAREEQ
+730 GSVREEQ
-737 RVRAAVAAESD
+737 RVRAAAAEEGE
-748 GSGPAHRSG
+748 GSGLAHRGG

>member
-1 MRHRRLPLAG
+1 M
-11 GPGIARPAADAT
+11 T
-23 RQGIPARLTPVR
+23 
-35 WLRTFGE
+35 WLRAFGE

-47 LTIEETRLE
+47 LAIEETRLE

-62 TAAGVAIVVGS
+62 TAAGVALVIGP
-73 ALWLASPAYAASA
+73 ALWLVSPAYAASA

-127 GRLAT
+127 GRLLT
-132 FLPLLAVWAFAAG
+132 FLPLLAVWAFVAG
-145 MAWALGSTAGI
+145 MAWAVGSTAGI

-167 TITLPTSVGRA
+167 TITLPTSLRGGF
-178 LEHAGVIAL
+178 EHAGVIAL
-187 GGVAQAVLILLFPIR
+187 GGVTQAVLILLFPIR

-217 LADYARR
+217 VADYARR

-233 EPEPLMTA
+233 DTEPLMTA

-252 RTRPPVLHGPRG
+252 RTRPSVLHGPRG
-264 LAEHIL
+264 LAERIR

-285 EGPGRDRARELLDA
+285 EGPGRDRARELLNA
-299 AADVL
+299 AAEVL
-304 DAAARTVRDGT
+304 DAAARSVRLGA
-315 PAEVPAGA
+315 PVGVPPGS
-323 ADVLHIDGEHEVL
+323 ADVLRVDEEHEVL

-360 GGAHDKAPAPHTP
+360 GSVSARTPPPPGP
-373 ASIQFLVRPTMFR
+373 ASAQFLMRPTMVR

-393 AVHPE
+393 AVRRE

-413 AVATLGYLIASR
+413 AVATVGYLIAAR
-425 LPLNHGYWA
+425 LPLGHGYWA

-443 PDFHGTYARA
+443 PDFHRTYARA
-453 VARLAGTLAGV
+453 VARFAGTLAGV
-464 ALATGMVRAMGP
+464 ALATGMVRALGP
-476 DAQMFGALAVV
+476 DAQVSGALAVV
-487 SAALSYTL
+487 SAGLSYTL

-508 AYVVFLLGMGGQAWE
+508 AYVVFLLGMGGQAWQ

-533 LIGGVL
+533 LLGGGL

-545 VFPAWQTPRLP
+545 VFPAWETPRLS

-570 AAVLRSYA
+570 AAVLRGYA
-578 EPTREHRAD
+578 EPSRERSAD

-600 AWEEAYDQA
+600 AWQEAYDRA

-623 AEEAEEAL
+623 AQDAQEAL
-631 KGFDRA
+631 KRFGRA
-637 AMVMESHVP
+637 AMLMESHVP
-646 RGDSRFGPEA
+646 QADSRFVPEA
-656 ERLAEAL
+656 ERFAEAL
-663 EADTAQAAVDVREHR
+663 ETATEKAAVDVREHR
-678 DPHWGRVEE
+678 NPDWERVEE
-687 ALHAWEGAAGD
+687 ALHAWEDAAGNR
-698 QSPVLRRGAELQKRA
+698 SPVVRREAELQKRA

-737 RVRAAVAAESD
+737 RVRAAVAAEGD
-748 GSGPAHRSG
+748 GSGNAHRGG

>member
-1 MRHRRLPLAG
+1 M
-11 GPGIARPAADAT
+11 T
-23 RQGIPARLTPVR
+23 
-35 WLRTFGE
+35 WLRAFGE

-47 LTIEETRLE
+47 LAIEETRLE

-62 TAAGVAIVVGS
+62 TAAGVAIVIGP
-73 ALWLASPAYAASA
+73 ALWLVSPAYAASA

-127 GRLAT
+127 GRLVT

-145 MAWALGSTAGI
+145 MAWAVGSTAGI

-167 TITLPTSVGRA
+167 TITLPTSVERA
-178 LEHAGVIAL
+178 VEHAGVIAL

-217 LADYARR
+217 VADYARR

-233 EPEPLMTA
+233 DPEPLMTA

-252 RTRPPVLHGPRG
+252 RTRPPALHGPRG
-264 LAEHIL
+264 LAERIR

-285 EGPGRDRARELLDA
+285 EGPGRDRARELIDA

-304 DAAARTVRDGT
+304 DVAARSIRRGT
-315 PAEVPAGA
+315 PAEVPPGS
-323 ADVLHIDGEHEVL
+323 ADVLRVDEEHEVL

-347 VELLGEALEIAGS
+347 VELLGEALETAGS
-360 GGAHDKAPAPHTP
+360 GKTPTQPGPGGA
-373 ASIQFLVRPTMFR
+373 QFLVRPTMFR

-393 AVHPE
+393 AVRRE

-413 AVATLGYLIASR
+413 AVATLGYLIAAR
-425 LPLNHGYWA
+425 LPLGHGYWA

-443 PDFHGTYARA
+443 PDFHRTYARA

-464 ALATGMVRAMGP
+464 ALATGMVRALGP
-476 DAQMFGALAVV
+476 DAHVFGALAVV
-487 SAALSYTL
+487 SAGLSYTL

-533 LIGGVL
+533 LLGGAL

-545 VFPAWQTPRLP
+545 AFPAWETPRLP

-600 AWEEAYDQA
+600 AWQEAYDRA

-623 AEEAEEAL
+623 AEEAQEAL
-631 KGFDRA
+631 KGFGRA
-637 AMVMESHVP
+637 AMLMESHVP
-646 RGDSRFGPEA
+646 RAESRFVPEA
-656 ERLAEAL
+656 ERFAEAL

-678 DPHWGRVEE
+678 NPDWGRVEE
-687 ALHAWEGAAGD
+687 ALHAWEGAAAGD
-698 QSPVLRRGAELQKRA
+698 RSPVVRRGAELQKRA

-737 RVRAAVAAESD
+737 RVRAAVAAEGDDQDPRPGVGD
-748 GSGPAHRSG
+748 GAGDGERPASWSGK

>member
-1 MRHRRLPLAG
+1 M
-11 GPGIARPAADAT
+11 T
-23 RQGIPARLTPVR
+23 
-35 WLRTFGE
+35 WLRAFGE

-62 TAAGVAIVVGS
+62 TAAGVALVIGPV
-73 ALWLASPAYAASA
+73 LWLVSPAYAASA
-86 ALGAYSAGGATF
+86 ALGAFSAGGATF

-113 AGLALSTFVGYLAA
+113 TGLALSTFVGYLAA
-127 GRLAT
+127 GRLVT
-132 FLPLLAVWAFAAG
+132 FLPLLAVWAFVAG
-145 MAWALGSTAGI
+145 MAWAIGSTAGI

-167 TITLPTSVGRA
+167 TVTLPTSVGHA

-187 GGVAQAVLILLFPIR
+187 GGVVQALLILVFPIR

-217 LADYARR
+217 VADYARR

-233 EPEPLMTA
+233 DPEPLMTA

-264 LAEHIL
+264 LAERMR
-270 PVVAAL
+270 PVLAAL
-276 ADPDVGAPA
+276 ADPEVGAPA

-304 DAAARTVRDGT
+304 DTAARSIRRGT
-315 PAEVPAGA
+315 PAKVRPGSL
-323 ADVLHIDGEHEVL
+323 DVLRVDAEHEVL

-347 VELLGEALEIAGS
+347 VELLGEALEVSGS
-360 GGAHDKAPAPHTP
+360 GGARGRIPTPLGPAD
-373 ASIQFLVRPTMFR
+373 AQLLMRPTMFR
-386 LLPVVVR
+386 LVPVIAR
-393 AVHPE
+393 AVRHE

-425 LPLNHGYWA
+425 LPLGHGYWA

-443 PDFHGTYARA
+443 PDFHRTYARA

-464 ALATGMVRAMGP
+464 AVATVMVRALGP
-476 DAQMFGALAVV
+476 DAHVFGALAVV
-487 SAALSYTL
+487 SAGLSYTL

-508 AYVVFLLGMGGQAWE
+508 AYVVFLLGMGGQTWE

-533 LIGGVL
+533 LLGGAL
-539 AMLAYV
+539 AMLAYL
-545 VFPAWQTPRLP
+545 VFPAWETHRLS

-570 AAVLRSYA
+570 AAVLRNYA
-578 EPTREHRAD
+578 EPTREHHAD
-587 MRRALLASREARA
+587 MRRALLESREARA
-600 AWEEAYDQA
+600 AWQEAYDRA

-623 AEEAEEAL
+623 AQEAQEAL
-631 KGFDRA
+631 KRFGRA
-637 AMVMESHVP
+637 TMLMESHSP
-646 RGDSRFGPEA
+646 QDDSRFVPQA
-656 ERLAEAL
+656 ERFADAL
-663 EADTAQAAVDVREHR
+663 EMDTAQAAVDVREHR
-678 DPHWGRVEE
+678 NPDWGRVEE
-687 ALHAWEGAAGD
+687 ALHAWEDVTGGNR
-698 QSPVLRRGAELQKRA
+698 SPVVRREAELQKRA
-713 LEDLAT
+713 LDDLAK
-719 AVSRTPLERDV
+719 AVGRTHLERDV

-737 RVRAAVAAESD
+737 RVRAAVTAED
-748 GSGPAHRSG
+748 DESGATHPGG

>member
-1 MRHRRLPLAG
+1 M
-11 GPGIARPAADAT
+11 T
-23 RQGIPARLTPVR
+23 
-35 WLRTFGE
+35 WLRAFGE

-47 LTIEETRLE
+47 LTIEDTRLE

-62 TAAGVAIVVGS
+62 TAAGVAIVIGP
-73 ALWLASPAYAASA
+73 ALWLVSPAYAASA

-127 GRLAT
+127 GRLVT

-145 MAWALGSTAGI
+145 MAWAVGSTAGI

-187 GGVAQAVLILLFPIR
+187 GGVTQAVLILLFPIR

-217 LADYARR
+217 VADYARR

-233 EPEPLMTA
+233 DPEPLMTA

-252 RTRPPVLHGPRG
+252 RTRPPALHGPRG
-264 LAEHIL
+264 LAERIR

-285 EGPGRDRARELLDA
+285 EGPGRDRARELLNA

-304 DAAARTVRDGT
+304 DAAARSIRRGT
-315 PAEVPAGA
+315 PAEVPPRST
-323 ADVLHIDGEHEVL
+323 DVLRVDKEHEVL

-360 GGAHDKAPAPHTP
+360 GGARGKTPTPPPAG
-373 ASIQFLVRPTMFR
+373 AQFLVRPTMFR
-386 LLPVVVR
+386 LVPVVLR
-393 AVHPE
+393 AVRRE

-413 AVATLGYLIASR
+413 AVATLGYLIAAR
-425 LPLNHGYWA
+425 LPLGHGYWA

-443 PDFHGTYARA
+443 PDFHRTYARA

-464 ALATGMVRAMGP
+464 ALATGIVQALGP
-476 DAQMFGALAVV
+476 DAHVFGALAVV
-487 SAALSYTL
+487 SAGLSYTL
-495 IRTGYAYSQCFTA
+495 IRTGYAYSQCFTS

-533 LIGGVL
+533 LLGGAL
-539 AMLAYV
+539 AMLAYMA
-545 VFPAWQTPRLP
+545 FPAWETPRLP
-556 GRLADWLAANGRYA
+556 DRLADWLAANGRYA

-587 MRRALLASREARA
+587 MRRALLASRAARA
-600 AWEEAYDQA
+600 AWQEAYDQA

-623 AEEAEEAL
+623 AEEAQEAL
-631 KGFDRA
+631 KGFGRA
-637 AMVMESHVP
+637 AMLMESHVP
-646 RGDSRFGPEA
+646 RADSRFAPEV
-656 ERLAEAL
+656 ERFADAL
-663 EADTAQAAVDVREHR
+663 EADTAQAAADVREHR
-678 DPHWGRVEE
+678 NPDWGRMEE

-698 QSPVLRRGAELQKRA
+698 RSPVVRREAELQKRA
-713 LEDLAT
+713 LEDLTT
-719 AVSRTPLERDV
+719 AVSHTPLERDV

-737 RVRAAVAAESD
+737 RVRAAAAAED
-748 GSGPAHRSG
+748 DESGPAHRGG

>member
-1 MRHRRLPLAG
+1 M
-11 GPGIARPAADAT
+11 T
-23 RQGIPARLTPVR
+23 

-42 VVRSG
+42 VVRSA

-62 TAAGVAIVVGS
+62 TAAGVAIVIGPT
-73 ALWLASPAYAASA
+73 LWLISPAYAASA

-98 QRTWRPRKVIALGAG
+98 QRSWRPRKVVALGAG

-127 GRLAT
+127 GRLVT

-145 MAWALGSTAGI
+145 MAWAVGSTAGI

-187 GGVAQAVLILLFPIR
+187 GGVTQAVLILLFPIR

-217 LADYARR
+217 VADYARR

-233 EPEPLMTA
+233 DPEPLMTA

-264 LAEHIL
+264 LAERIR

-304 DAAARTVRDGT
+304 DAAARSIRRGT
-315 PAEVPAGA
+315 PAEVRPESM
-323 ADVLHIDGEHEVL
+323 DVLRVDQEHEVL

-360 GGAHDKAPAPHTP
+360 GCAHGRTATPPGPAD
-373 ASIQFLVRPTMFR
+373 AQFLVRPTLLR
-386 LLPVVVR
+386 LVPVVVR
-393 AVHPE
+393 AVRRE

-413 AVATLGYLIASR
+413 AVATLGYLIAAR
-425 LPLNHGYWA
+425 LPLGHGYWA

-443 PDFHGTYARA
+443 PDFHRTYARA
-453 VARLAGTLAGV
+453 VARFAGTLAGV
-464 ALATGMVRAMGP
+464 ALATGTVRALGT
-476 DAQMFGALAVV
+476 DAHVSGALAVV
-487 SAALSYTL
+487 SAGLSYTL
-495 IRTGYAYSQCFTA
+495 NRTGYAYSQCFTA

-533 LIGGVL
+533 LLGGAL

-545 VFPAWQTPRLP
+545 VFPAWETPRLP
-556 GRLADWLAANGRYA
+556 SRLADWLAANGRYA
-570 AAVLRSYA
+570 AAVLRNYA
-578 EPTREHRAD
+578 KPTREHHAG
-587 MRRALLASREARA
+587 MRRALLESREARA
-600 AWEEAYDQA
+600 AWQAAYDRA

-623 AEEAEEAL
+623 AQEAQEAL
-631 KGFDRA
+631 KGFGRA
-637 AMVMESHVP
+637 AMLMESHVP
-646 RGDSRFGPEA
+646 RADSRFVPGA
-656 ERLAEAL
+656 EQFAEAL
-663 EADTAQAAVDVREHR
+663 ETDTAKAAVAVREHR
-678 DPHWGRVEE
+678 NPDWGRVEE
-687 ALHAWEGAAGD
+687 ALRAWEDAAAGNG
-698 QSPVLRRGAELQKRA
+698 SPVLRREAELQKRA
-713 LEDLAT
+713 LDNLST

-737 RVRAAVAAESD
+737 RVRAAVATQGD
-748 GSGPAHRSG
+748 RSGPSHRRG

>member
-1 MRHRRLPLAG
+1 MK
-11 GPGIARPAADAT
+11 
-23 RQGIPARLTPVR
+23 
-35 WLRTFGE
+35 WLRTFRE
-42 VVRSG
+42 IVRSG
-47 LTIEETRLE
+47 LMIEEARLE

-62 TAAGVAIVVGS
+62 TAAGVALVIGP
-73 ALWLASPAYAASA
+73 ALWLVSPAYAASA
-86 ALGAYSAGGATF
+86 ALGAYSAGAATF

-127 GRLAT
+127 GRLVT

-217 LADYARR
+217 VADHARR

-233 EPEPLMTA
+233 DPEPLMTA

-264 LAEHIL
+264 LAERIL

-285 EGPGRDRARELLDA
+285 EGPGRDRARELLGA

-304 DAAARTVRDGT
+304 DAAARSIRRGT
-315 PAEVPAGA
+315 PAEVPPRSAE
-323 ADVLHIDGEHEVL
+323 VLRVDEEGEVL

-347 VELLGEALEIAGS
+347 VELLAEALEIARS
-360 GGAHDKAPAPHTP
+360 GGARDEASTPPGP
-373 ASIQFLVRPTMFR
+373 ASAQFLVRPTMHR

-393 AVHPE
+393 AVRRE

-413 AVATLGYLIASR
+413 AVATLGYLLASR
-425 LPLNHGYWA
+425 LPVGHGYWA

-443 PDFHGTYARA
+443 PDFHRTYARA
-453 VARLAGTLAGV
+453 VGRLAGTLAGV
-464 ALATGMVRAMGP
+464 ALATGMVRALGP
-476 DAQMFGALAVV
+476 DAQVFGALAVV

-495 IRTGYAYSQCFTA
+495 LRTGYAYSQCFTA

-533 LIGGVL
+533 LLGGAL

-545 VFPAWQTPRLP
+545 VFPAWETPRLP
-556 GRLADWLAANGRYA
+556 DRLADWLAADGRYA

-587 MRRALLASREARA
+587 MRRTLLASRKARA
-600 AWEEAYDQA
+600 VWQDAYDQA

-623 AEEAEEAL
+623 AEDAQEAL

-637 AMVMESHVP
+637 AMLMQSHVP
-646 RGDSRFGPEA
+646 RADSRVVPEA
-656 ERLAEAL
+656 ERFAEAL
-663 EADTAQAAVDVREHR
+663 EADTAQAADDVREHR
-678 DPHWGRVEE
+678 NPDWGRVEK
-687 ALHAWEGAAGD
+687 ALHAWEGANGD
-698 QSPVLRRGAELQKRA
+698 RSPVLRRGTELQKRA
-713 LEDLAT
+713 LDSLAT

-737 RVRAAVAAESD
+737 RVRAAGAAEGD
-748 GSGPAHRSG
+748 GSGPGRGGG

>member
-1 MRHRRLPLAG
+1 M
-11 GPGIARPAADAT
+11 
-23 RQGIPARLTPVR
+23 
-35 WLRTFGE
+35 GE

-47 LTIEETRLE
+47 LSIEETRLE

-62 TAAGVAIVVGS
+62 TAAGVGLVIGA
-73 ALWLASPAYAASA
+73 ALWLASPPFAASA
-86 ALGAYSAGGATF
+86 ALGAFSAGTATF

-113 AGLALSTFVGYLAA
+113 AGLALSTLVGYLAA

-167 TITLPTSVGRA
+167 TVTLPTSLGPA

-187 GGVAQAVLILLFPIR
+187 GGVAQAVLILLFPVR

-217 LADYARR
+217 VADYARR
-224 LRHDPTAPF
+224 LQHDPAAPF
-233 EPEPLMTA
+233 DPEPLMTA

-252 RTRPPVLHGPRG
+252 RTRPPALHGPRG
-264 LAEHIL
+264 LAERIV

-285 EGPGRDRARELLDA
+285 EGPGRDRAWELLNA

-304 DAAARTVRDGT
+304 DAAARSIRYGT
-315 PAEVPAGA
+315 PTEVPPRST
-323 ADVLHIDGEHEVL
+323 DVLRVDGQDEVL
-336 EGPARQAAERL
+336 EGPARHTAEELVRL
-347 VELLGEALEIAGS
+347 LAEALEVAAGVGAYDRASTSS
-360 GGAHDKAPAPHTP
+360 GP
-373 ASIQFLVRPTMFR
+373 ASGRFLVRPTMFR

-393 AVHPE
+393 AVRRE

-413 AVATLGYLIASR
+413 AVATLGYLIASP
-425 LPLNHGYWA
+425 LPVGHGYWA

-443 PDFHGTYARA
+443 PDFHRTYARA
-453 VARLAGTLAGV
+453 VGRLAGTLVGV
-464 ALATGMVRAMGP
+464 ALATGMVRAIGP
-476 DAQMFGALAVV
+476 DAHLFGALAVV

-495 IRTGYAYSQCFTA
+495 LRTGYAYSQCFTA
-508 AYVVFLLGMGGQAWE
+508 AYVVFLLGMGGHAWE

-533 LIGGVL
+533 LLGGAL

-545 VFPAWQTPRLP
+545 VFPAWETPRLP

-570 AAVLRSYA
+570 AAVLRGYT

-587 MRRALLASREARA
+587 LRRALLASREARA
-600 AWEEAYDQA
+600 AWQEAYDQA

-623 AEEAEEAL
+623 AEDAQEAL

-637 AMVMESHVP
+637 TMLMESHLP
-646 RGDSRFGPEA
+646 GADSRPAPEV
-656 ERLAEAL
+656 ERFAEAL
-663 EADTAQAAVDVREHR
+663 EANTAQAAEDMREHR
-678 DPHWGRVEE
+678 NPDWGRVAE
-687 ALHAWEGAAGD
+687 ALDTWEGVAGD
-698 QSPVLRRGAELQKRA
+698 RSPVLRRGAELQKKA
-713 LEDLAT
+713 LDNLAT

-737 RVRAAVAAESD
+737 RVRAALAAEDD
-748 GSGPAHRSG
+748 GSGPARGGG

>member
-1 MRHRRLPLAG
+1 M
-11 GPGIARPAADAT
+11 T
-23 RQGIPARLTPVR
+23 
-35 WLRTFGE
+35 WLRAFRE
-42 VVRSG
+42 AVRSG

-62 TAAGVAIVVGS
+62 TAAGVGLVIGL
-73 ALWLASPAYAASA
+73 ALWLVSPAYAASA

-127 GRLAT
+127 GRLVT

-145 MAWALGSTAGI
+145 MAWAVGSTAGI

-167 TITLPTSVGRA
+167 TITLPTSVERA
-178 LEHAGVIAL
+178 LEHAGIIAL

-202 RWGAHRDALADALAA
+202 RWGVHRDALADALAA
-217 LADYARR
+217 VADYARR

-233 EPEPLMTA
+233 DPEPLMTA

-264 LAEHIL
+264 LAERIR

-285 EGPGRDRARELLDA
+285 EGPGRDRARELLNA

-304 DAAARTVRDGT
+304 DATARSIRRGT
-315 PAEVPAGA
+315 PVGVPPGS
-323 ADVLHIDGEHEVL
+323 ADALRVDEEHEVL
-336 EGPARQAAERL
+336 EGPAREAAERL
-347 VELLGEALEIAGS
+347 VELLGEALEVAGS
-360 GGAHDKAPAPHTP
+360 GGVRGKAPTPPGP
-373 ASIQFLVRPTMFR
+373 ASAQFLVRPTMFR
-386 LLPVVVR
+386 LVPVVVR
-393 AVHPE
+393 AVRRE

-413 AVATLGYLIASR
+413 AVATLGYLIAAR
-425 LPLNHGYWA
+425 LPLGHGYWA

-443 PDFHGTYARA
+443 PDFHRTYARA

-464 ALATGMVRAMGP
+464 AFATAMVRALGP
-476 DAQMFGALAVV
+476 DAQLFGVLAVV
-487 SAALSYTL
+487 SAGLSYTV

-508 AYVVFLLGMGGQAWE
+508 AYVVFLLGMGGQALE
-523 QTVPERVVLT
+523 QTAPERVVLT
-533 LIGGVL
+533 LLGGAL

-545 VFPAWQTPRLP
+545 VFPAWETPRLP

-587 MRRALLASREARA
+587 MRKALLASREARA
-600 AWEEAYDQA
+600 AWERAYDQA
-609 RQEPVRPRGLTSRE
+609 KQEPVRPRGLTSRE
-623 AEEAEEAL
+623 AQEAQEAL
-631 KGFDRA
+631 QGFGRA
-637 AMVMESHVP
+637 AMLMESHVP
-646 RGDSRFGPEA
+646 RDVSRFVPEA
-656 ERLAEAL
+656 EQFAEAL
-663 EADTAQAAVDVREHR
+663 EADTAQAAADVREHR
-678 DPHWGRVEE
+678 NPDWGRVEE
-687 ALHAWEGAAGD
+687 ALHAWEGVAARD
-698 QSPVLRRGAELQKRA
+698 RSPVLRRGAELQKRA
-713 LEDLAT
+713 LEDLTT
-719 AVSRTPLERDV
+719 AVSRTALERDV

-737 RVRAAVAAESD
+737 RVRAAVAAEGD
-748 GSGPAHRSG
+748 GSGPAHRGG

>member
-1 MRHRRLPLAG
+1 M
-11 GPGIARPAADAT
+11 
-23 RQGIPARLTPVR
+23 R
-35 WLRTFGE
+35 WLRTLGE

-47 LTIEETRLE
+47 LTVEETRLE

-62 TAAGVAIVVGS
+62 TAAGVGLVIGA
-73 ALWLASPAYAASA
+73 ALWLASPAFAASA
-86 ALGAYSAGGATF
+86 ALGAFSAGTATF

-127 GRLAT
+127 GRLVT

-167 TITLPTSVGRA
+167 TVTLPTSIGPA

-217 LADYARR
+217 VADYARR
-224 LRHDPTAPF
+224 LQHEPAAPF
-233 EPEPLMTA
+233 DPQPLMTA

-252 RTRPPVLHGPRG
+252 RTRPPALHGPRG
-264 LAEHIL
+264 LAERIV

-276 ADPDVGAPA
+276 ADPDVGAPV
-285 EGPGRDRARELLDA
+285 EGPGRDRVRELLNA
-299 AADVL
+299 AADIL
-304 DAAARTVRDGT
+304 DAAARSIRRGT
-315 PAEVPAGA
+315 PTEVPPRS
-323 ADVLHIDGEHEVL
+323 ADVLSLDGQDEML
-336 EGPARQAAERL
+336 EGHARQAADEL
-347 VELLGEALEIAGS
+347 VKLLAETLEVAG
-360 GGAHDKAPAPHTP
+360 GVGAREKAPASSDP
-373 ASIQFLVRPTMFR
+373 ASAQLLVRPTMFR

-393 AVHPE
+393 AVRRE

-413 AVATLGYLIASR
+413 AVATLGYLIASP
-425 LPLNHGYWA
+425 LPVGHGYWA

-443 PDFHGTYARA
+443 PDFHRTYARA
-453 VARLAGTLAGV
+453 VGRLAGTLVGV
-464 ALATGMVRAMGP
+464 ALATGMVRAIGP
-476 DAQMFGALAVV
+476 DAHLFGALAVV

-495 IRTGYAYSQCFTA
+495 LRTGYAYSQCFTA
-508 AYVVFLLGMGGQAWE
+508 AYVVFLLGMGGHAWE

-533 LIGGVL
+533 LLGGAL

-545 VFPAWQTPRLP
+545 VFPAWETPRLP

-570 AAVLRSYA
+570 AAVLRGYT

-587 MRRALLASREARA
+587 LRRALLASREARA
-600 AWEEAYDQA
+600 AWQEAYDQA

-623 AEEAEEAL
+623 AEDAQEAL

-637 AMVMESHVP
+637 TMLMESHLP
-646 RGDSRFGPEA
+646 GADSRPAPEV
-656 ERLAEAL
+656 ERFAEAL
-663 EADTAQAAVDVREHR
+663 EANTAQAAEDMREHR
-678 DPHWGRVEE
+678 NPDWGRVAE
-687 ALHAWEGAAGD
+687 ALDTWEGVAGD
-698 QSPVLRRGAELQKRA
+698 RSPVLRRGAELQKKA
-713 LEDLAT
+713 LDNLAT

-737 RVRAAVAAESD
+737 RVRAALAAEDD
-748 GSGPAHRSG
+748 GSGPTRGGG

>member
-1 MRHRRLPLAG
+1 M
-11 GPGIARPAADAT
+11 
-23 RQGIPARLTPVR
+23 R

-62 TAAGVAIVVGS
+62 TAAGVAIVIGS
-73 ALWLASPAYAASA
+73 TLWLVSPAYAASA
-86 ALGAYSAGGATF
+86 ALGAFSAGGATF

-127 GRLAT
+127 GRLVT

-187 GGVAQAVLILLFPIR
+187 GGVTQAVLILLFPIR

-217 LADYARR
+217 VADYARR

-264 LAEHIL
+264 LAERIL

-299 AADVL
+299 AAVVL
-304 DAAARTVRDGT
+304 DAAARTVRRGT
-315 PAEVPAGA
+315 PAEVPAA
-323 ADVLHIDGEHEVL
+323 TAEVLHIDEEHEVL

-347 VELLGEALEIAGS
+347 VELLCEVLEIAGC
-360 GGAHDKAPAPHTP
+360 GGARDDKTPTPHGP
-373 ASIQFLVRPTMFR
+373 ASAQFLVRPTMLR

-393 AVHPE
+393 EVRPE

-443 PDFHGTYARA
+443 PDFHRTYARA

-464 ALATGMVRAMGP
+464 ALATGMVRALGP
-476 DAQMFGALAVV
+476 DADVFGALAVV

-533 LIGGVL
+533 LIGGAL

-545 VFPAWQTPRLP
+545 VFPAWETPRLP

-570 AAVLRSYA
+570 AAVLRSHA

-600 AWEEAYDQA
+600 AWQEAYEQA

-646 RGDSRFGPEA
+646 RADSRFGPEA
-656 ERLAEAL
+656 ERLAEAV

-678 DPHWGRVEE
+678 NPDWGRVED

-698 QSPVLRRGAELQKRA
+698 RSPVLRRGAQLQKRA
-713 LEDLAT
+713 LEDLTA
-719 AVSRTPLERDV
+719 AVSRTPLERDI

-737 RVRAAVAAESD
+737 RMRAAVAAEDD
-748 GSGPAHRSG
+748 GSGPGHRGG